1 TPGRST
7 QKIFATASATI
18 ETAITMGSRK
28 GMSKKLVTKKRQ
40 AWGEQQGTEQFKGLP
55 LAYPHSVAVKYR
67 EAMTKLIDPMIREYQ
82 RALDPHVAADM
93 SLTTTLT
100 RLLSDLGKKW
110 SRRFGEES
118 SRVVN

>member
-1 TPGRST
+1 
-7 QKIFATASATI
+7 
-18 ETAITMGSRK
+18 
-28 GMSKKLVTKKRQ
+28 
-40 AWGEQQGTEQFKGLP
+40 
-55 LAYPHSVAVKYR
+55 AYPHSVAVKYR
-67 EAMTKLIDPMIREYQ
+67 EAMTKLIDPMIREYW

-118 SRVVN
+118 SRVVNQMIDRTDRYSQKSLTASLKQMSGGLTIPTPDMPAPLY